1 MRRKIIGKLISVR
14 CLPFA
19 TMYSFLRFFLVL
31 LSFFFFY
38 MSNTLQNL
46 KGRDEINTLD
56 KIYNDLHQSSHYA
69 DMQKMIEWDQENP
82 KKIMERSMTL
92 DQKREYNKLR
102 EMLDPKQLGDD
113 HFVQNVD
120 KSIEEVFHSFYIY
133 IFFTLLLYYYS
144 SRKKYCICICRRKPT
159 RRKG

>member
-1 MRRKIIGKLISVR
+1 MPK
-14 CLPFA
+14 A
-19 TMYSFLRFFLVL
+19 YS
-31 LSFFFFY
+31 
-38 MSNTLQNL
+38 
-46 KGRDEINTLD
+46 KTLD

-102 EMLDPKQLGDD
+102 EMLDPNQLGDD

-133 IFFTLLLYYYS
+133 IFFHTAFVLLFIT
-144 SRKKYCICICRRKPT
+144 KKILHFAFCRRKPT